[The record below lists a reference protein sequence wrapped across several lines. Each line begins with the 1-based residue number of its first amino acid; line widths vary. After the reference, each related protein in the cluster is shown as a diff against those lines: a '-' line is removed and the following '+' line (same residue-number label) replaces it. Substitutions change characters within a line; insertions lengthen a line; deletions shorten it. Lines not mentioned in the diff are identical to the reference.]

1 MFNKILFQC
10 LLTSQCLYV
19 ERPNLTLA
27 RNGLVP
33 VADVLTQADTQ
44 QVGLEDLFSSEVGK
58 VLCLQ
63 YSRRKES
70 GLL

>member
-1 MFNKILFQC
+1 MFNKILFQY

-19 ERPNLTLA
+19 ERPNLILA

-44 QVGLEDLFSSEVGK
+44 QVGLEDLFSCEVGK